1 MESAGHPRTCNQ
13 DGRDREAAGSNSSS
27 SCLYIQSGALQDIP
41 FHLHLGAGSV
51 SRRFEE
57 RLGRCFRLAH
67 LTSDERGA
75 VRRCETTSV
84 PSGLR
89 SSSKSSTSW
98 LGSDHYSRLAW
109 VIANG
114 AAGLAVGILWALV
127 GITALAMGGLL
138 LGLCQGM
145 VTFGL
150 TQRRRLL
157 WIGLTTVAGPLALAI
172 GLLVGSVWAIPVLVA
187 SSLPVWIIYVVGFTV
202 PGACAGVAL
211 AYLQRIAG
219 GREIVTNNWI
229 RWSVAAASLG
239 AVPLGYGMIN
249 NLSGYSAL
257 PWCVAAGVIYGAVG
271 AIGVRAEPLTN
282 S

>member
-1 MESAGHPRTCNQ
+1 MNAELS
-13 DGRDREAAGSNSSS
+13 D
-27 SCLYIQSGALQDIP
+27 
-41 FHLHLGAGSV
+41 V
-51 SRRFEE
+51 S
-57 RLGRCFRLAH
+57 
-67 LTSDERGA
+67 
-75 VRRCETTSV
+75 ETTSV

-127 GITALAMGGLL
+127 GIAALAMGGLL

-145 VTFGL
+145 VIFGL
-150 TQRRRLL
+150 TQRRRLV

-172 GLLVGSVWAIPVLVA
+172 GLVVGSVWAIPVMVA
-187 SSLPVWIIYVVGFTV
+187 SSLPVWIIYVLWFTV

-271 AIGVRAEPLTN
+271 AIGVRAERLTN